1 MMGQLANPTLEAR
14 GMVWLAPNLS
24 RFPCQMNHIEVTH
37 QIHVFVDLLIFVLAI
52 QHVFLVKD

>member
-1 MMGQLANPTLEAR
+1 MMYQLANLTLEAM

-24 RFPCQMNHIEVTH
+24 CFPCQMNHIEITH

-52 QHVFLVKD
+52 RHVFLVKD